1 MFLEYLLSFLVKW
14 LVTNSDYKDNE
25 LDLKVNIV
33 SAQEVQEKA
42 CAGKCPIVA
51 FYDKNKGIF
60 IKDMDFND
68 LCNQSILLHEIVH
81 AFQDH
86 EKKYLTYPFREKEAY
101 EIQNKFLENISK
113 EKNFYEILSIK
124 KCRSIQSLYEYKN

>member
-1 MFLEYLLSFLVKW
+1 MLLEYLLPFLVKW
-14 LVTNSDYKDNE
+14 LVANSDYKDNK
-25 LDLKVNIV
+25 LNLKVNIV
-33 SAQEVQEKA
+33 SVQEVQEKA
-42 CAGKCPIVA
+42 CAGKCPIIA

-60 IKDMDFND
+60 IKDMDFKD

-86 EKKYLTYPFREKEAY
+86 ETKNLTYPFREKEAY

-124 KCRSIQSLYEYKN
+124 KCRSIQFYKESKN